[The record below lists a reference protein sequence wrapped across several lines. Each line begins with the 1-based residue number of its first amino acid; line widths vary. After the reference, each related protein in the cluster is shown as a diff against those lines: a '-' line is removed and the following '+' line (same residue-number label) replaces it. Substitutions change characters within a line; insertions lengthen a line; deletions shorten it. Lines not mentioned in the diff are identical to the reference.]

1 MKIFKKINAW
11 LWPRKSQPK
20 LEKLKVVVDTSAL
33 LNKECFEKLLSVKHV
48 FIPIA
53 VWEQLGWI
61 ATWGPVYAKDELE
74 KIAIKEMAQNIK
86 SKIKKI
92 FDNPKKRWDI
102 IGSQGTGLVPK
113 FAKRTLDD
121 LEKTAKYKL
130 IAHFRNKGEQIDFE
144 KTTWEDILGIV
155 DLRVLASAYFFQ
167 DKSLGNDEELI
178 LLVRDTT
185 MSILAYELGIQ
196 AITDL
201 DKIKKT

>member
-1 MKIFKKINAW
+1 MKIFKNINAW
-11 LWPRKSQPK
+11 LWPTKSRLK
-20 LEKLKVVVDTSAL
+20 SENLKVVVDTSAL
-33 LNKECFEKLLSVKHV
+33 LNKECFKKLLSVKHV

-61 ATWGPVYAKDELE
+61 ATWGPVHAKDELE
-74 KIAIKEMAQNIK
+74 KIVIKEVAQNVK

-92 FDNPKKRWDI
+92 FNNPKKKWDI
-102 IGSQGTGLVPK
+102 IGSHGTGLVPK

-130 IAHFRNKGEQIDFE
+130 IAHYRNRGEILDFKE
-144 KTTWEDILGIV
+144 TTWEDILGII
-155 DLRVLASAYFFQ
+155 DLRVLATVYHFK
-167 DKSLGNDEELI
+167 DKSLGDNEELI
-178 LLVRDTT
+178 LLVRDTS

-196 AITDL
+196 AIPDL